1 MADDG
6 AESLIARLR
15 SECVRV
21 MGRQPGCGFA
31 VAPGWVITSA
41 HVVGREAPLGHTF
54 ELRPWEGASRAAVL
68 RHLAADADLALLHDP
83 GAEHATAVFG
93 ADPQRDELVVGI
105 GFPVRERQPE
115 LDDFTARFEGITQTL
130 DAATGRELRLIK
142 LKEGQIEYGFSGGPL
157 IHAGSGRV
165 VGVTRLSQ
173 DTRLDLGGWAVPAD
187 TVRAFC
193 QDTGVELA
201 PAEARQP
208 VGREAPARPPT
219 ERMRDLLLGLP
230 GWNSRR
236 RRLSFIE
243 IALGRNHPILHH
255 VEWEGDAAQ
264 LAWDVAKGCE
274 DYPEPTPSGLS
285 PTCALLAAIPREF
298 GLSPARDDE
307 MRALSVLLAC
317 PHPTGP

>member
-1 MADDG
+1 MADDNV
-6 AESLIARLR
+6 ESLIARLR
-15 SECVRV
+15 GECVRV

-41 HVVGREAPLGHTF
+41 HVVGREAPLRHTF
-54 ELRPWEGASRAAVL
+54 ELRPWQGASRVAVL

-83 GAEHATAVFG
+83 GTERATAVFG

-187 TVRAFC
+187 TVTAFC
-193 QDTGVELA
+193 EQAGVALA
-201 PAEARQP
+201 RPEPRQP
-208 VGREAPARPPT
+208 VGGEAPARPPA
-219 ERMRDLLLGLP
+219 ERLRDLLLGLP
-230 GWNSRR
+230 GWNSEMRR
-236 RRLSFIE
+236 RSFIE
-243 IALGRNHPILHH
+243 IALGRGHLILQQ
-255 VEWEGDAAQ
+255 VEWAGGAAQ
-264 LAWDVAKGCE
+264 LAWDVAKACE
-274 DYPEPTPSGLS
+274 DYPEPAPSGLS
-285 PTCALLAAIPREF
+285 PACALLAAMPREF
-298 GLSPARDDE
+298 GRSPARDGE
-307 MRALSVLLAC
+307 IRALSALLVC
-317 PHPTGP
+317 SNPPGP